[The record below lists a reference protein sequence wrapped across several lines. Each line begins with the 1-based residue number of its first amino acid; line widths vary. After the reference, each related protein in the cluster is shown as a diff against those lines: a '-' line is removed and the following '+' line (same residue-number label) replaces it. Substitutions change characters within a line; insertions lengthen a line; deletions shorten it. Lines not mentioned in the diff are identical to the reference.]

1 MASLVSQAEKGE
13 EGSCPICRQGP
24 VKVRIYRPTLYSS
37 YHMSLWISQEDQLL
51 EIVRRKKVR
60 GVSIGIEPETEGF
73 VPDAAP
79 PSSPEFV
86 LRKNDFKSSTK
97 LNALAYHLRQLPHS
111 S

>member
-24 VKVRIYRPTLYSS
+24 VKVRVYRPTLYSS

-51 EIVRRKKVR
+51 EIVRRKKAR
-60 GVSIGIEPETEGF
+60 GVPETEGF
-73 VPDAAP
+73 VPDDAP

-86 LRKNDFKSSTK
+86 LRRNDFESSTK
-97 LNALAYHLRQLPHS
+97 LNALAHHLRQLPHS